1 MSESNYILS
10 DRTHCMCLTSEA
22 IKEWNSMKVQ
32 STVTQVS
39 CYLRD
44 KNYNAHAAKQGDQLE
59 EKLDEQPAQF

>member
-1 MSESNYILS
+1 
-10 DRTHCMCLTSEA
+10 
-22 IKEWNSMKVQ
+22 MKVY

-44 KNYNAHAAKQGDQLE
+44 KNDNVHATKQGNQLE